1 MLISLLGKDS
11 ILLIFSDLIFVVLTI
26 FVFNPKVHDMQ
37 ICLQEATISG
47 WVWECTAL
55 LVSPPLAH
63 FPHSTQLC
71 CFFLVLFLT
80 ISRNEGF
87 FF

>member
-11 ILLIFSDLIFVVLTI
+11 ILLIFSDLIFVELTM

-37 ICLQEATISG
+37 IRLQKATVSG
-47 WVWECTAL
+47 WVWEHTAL

-63 FPHSTQLC
+63 FPHSTQLF
-71 CFFLVLFLT
+71 CFFLVLFIT
-80 ISRNEGF
+80 ISRNEVF
-87 FF
+87 L